1 MIDCRVWSQ
10 GAVSCFGSAGEAH
23 VPRRRAEVAHLH
35 VCAYGRPE
43 EARVLD
49 AEYWAHLE
57 LPTAASARVEL
68 FILDLESGQH
78 ADASCVEYI
87 KVEEFE
93 LFELQVGKAL
103 LAFCVA
109 PLVLAVVFAAHD
121 FGATRELKRRVERNP
136 TLSRL
141 ALRTSRKPRATTS
154 HDLSHDED

>member
-1 MIDCRVWSQ
+1 MRR
-10 GAVSCFGSAGEAH
+10 GRAARAF
-23 VPRRRAEVAHLH
+23 RRAAVRPHAHSRRYLNETDDALAI
-35 VCAYGRPE
+35 VYQA
-43 EARVLD
+43 ALLLTLVL
-49 AEYWAHLE
+49 AFL
-57 LPTAASARVEL
+57 LKGASL
-68 FILDLESGQH
+68 TH
-78 ADASCVEYI
+78 T
-87 KVEEFE
+87 VEEFE

-141 ALRTSRKPRATTS
+141 ARRKSRKPRATTS